1 VFLKFGGKR
10 QNEQKTFG
18 GKRQIAEK
26 TFGGMSKKTYLC
38 LKNEDYGRRYYS
50 I

>member
-10 QNEQKTFG
+10 QKWTKTFG

-26 TFGGMSKKTYLC
+26 TFGGKSEKTYLC
-38 LKNEDYGRRYYS
+38 LKK
-50 I
+50 

>member
-1 VFLKFGGKR
+1 MNK
-10 QNEQKTFG
+10 NIWWKTANC
-18 GKRQIAEK
+18 RK
-26 TFGGMSKKTYLC
+26 TFGGMSKKKYLC